1 MYLAD
6 TENCIA
12 AQRVPSATKKNDVSS
27 SKVAKWA
34 GAVVQVVQWVA
45 VGGVGWWWASLL
57 FLLITRQQ
65 QPVASC
71 ACASNLLHLREIF
84 IMISPRFLRRFIFH
98 FSLLYFV
105 CFMNAANG
113 KWKLKRK
120 IA

>member
-1 MYLAD
+1 M
-6 TENCIA
+6 
-12 AQRVPSATKKNDVSS
+12 
-27 SKVAKWA
+27 
-34 GAVVQVVQWVA
+34 QVVQWVA